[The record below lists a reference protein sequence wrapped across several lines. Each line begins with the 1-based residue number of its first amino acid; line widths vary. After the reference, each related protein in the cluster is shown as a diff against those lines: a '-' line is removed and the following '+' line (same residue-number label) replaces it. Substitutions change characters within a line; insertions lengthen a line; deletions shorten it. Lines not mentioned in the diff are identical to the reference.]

1 MDTDIQDVNEEAI
14 RADERERL
22 RNIEAVCRPPT
33 GGWGK
38 AQERVNELKAAAIA
52 GEIEVKDLT
61 AELLT
66 ILRDGRPKLR
76 GVYSPGPPVSDVSV
90 LEAALLK
97 RMGLETLGE
106 RALGALAMEHGASLR
121 ATHALDLCRAALNLE
136 GREVPHGREEMVR
149 AALSTYALPTALGS
163 VANKLLLDAYAESPA
178 TWRSFCAIRSAS
190 NFHEHTAI
198 RPSFTGSLQP
208 VAPGGELKHG
218 GAAEW
223 TARFKV
229 DTFGKLLSIDRRDL
243 VNDDLS
249 IFDQTARA
257 FGRAAM
263 RALADLV
270 YQVLLANAG
279 GFFSEANGNYL
290 VGADTA
296 LSVEGLS
303 KAITAMLTQ
312 RDDEDNDL
320 DLRPA
325 TLVVPPELQTAARA
339 VLESEYIT
347 TSPGQPTGN
356 SVKKAVA
363 LEVEPRLSNTAK
375 FGSAA
380 TPKAWYLFA
389 SPGATPMI
397 VAFLNGQQAPVVETF
412 GLDQTVERLAMTWR
426 VYFDY
431 GAALVDPRAAVRAKG
446 EA

>member
-1 MDTDIQDVNEEAI
+1 M
-14 RADERERL
+14 
-22 RNIEAVCRPPT
+22 
-33 GGWGK
+33 
-38 AQERVNELKAAAIA
+38 
-52 GEIEVKDLT
+52 
-61 AELLT
+61 
-66 ILRDGRPKLR
+66 
-76 GVYSPGPPVSDVSV
+76 
-90 LEAALLK
+90 
-97 RMGLETLGE
+97 
-106 RALGALAMEHGASLR
+106 
-121 ATHALDLCRAALNLE
+121 
-136 GREVPHGREEMVR
+136 
-149 AALSTYALPTALGS
+149 
-163 VANKLLLDAYAESPA
+163 
-178 TWRSFCAIRSAS
+178 RSAS
-190 NFHEHTAI
+190 NFHDHTAI
-198 RPSFTGSLQP
+198 RPSFTGSLQQ
-208 VAPGGELKHG
+208 VAPGGEIKYG
-218 GAAEW
+218 SVSEW
-223 TARFKV
+223 TAQFRV
-229 DTFGKLLSIDRRDL
+229 DTYAKILGIDRRDL

-279 GFFSEANGNYL
+279 GFFSEDNGNYL
-290 VGADTA
+290 VGVDTA

-380 TPKAWYLFA
+380 SVRHWYLFA
-389 SPGATPMI
+389 SPGATPMV
-397 VAFLNGQQAPVVETF
+397 VAFLNGQQTPTTEYF
-412 GLDQTVERLAMTWR
+412 GLDADVSKLAAHWR

-431 GAALVDPRAAVRAKG
+431 GAAMVDPRAAVRAKG